1 MSDNSIERKYEKA
14 FEQAGYLQPG
24 FASNARQE
32 MARMVEVIAKGNKN
46 IDTILSTNQNIPVK
60 GGFIAEEFHAET
72 FNLDAILK
80 GDDARAYTDRYGE
93 WSELEWNGAKL
104 HKNDVPDVV
113 VSRDGKVTTTAQSKY
128 YDSSE
133 TTAGQMSQT
142 KDGTVKYEKVD
153 ALLGPEDQVNTSYKK
168 VPGESEPVPTTTIKE
183 HAQAKSEALQAKNG
197 DKAQIDAY
205 KQTAEKVTDK
215 VQDGKSSSSGLSKED
230 ADAMGAGDKTKL
242 EKIESEY
249 QTRSTLK
256 QMRNAAVGAA
266 ALSAVVSGSM
276 NTLHYIQL
284 VKAGKISAGDAT
296 LKIVG
301 ETVAAAAD
309 SAVKASANVGV
320 HSLLVRYG
328 SEKAAMQVLARQGL
342 KSMLKTNVVT
352 VGVVCAVD
360 AVKDLVRLGTG
371 DITTQEFFDRQGK
384 GVLMTTAGVAGG
396 ALGTAAG
403 VGAATVFGV
412 SSGALALT
420 VAEFVGG
427 LSGGMIAG
435 LAMNLAIENGIEKPY
450 RDLVSNTTNLR
461 AAATELE
468 RVSRTMFSNQ
478 ILFTKYLEAD
488 VQMETALNNQMC
500 RVDEAGKRAFDAISR
515 I

>member
-1 MSDNSIERKYEKA
+1 
-14 FEQAGYLQPG
+14 
-24 FASNARQE
+24 
-32 MARMVEVIAKGNKN
+32 
-46 IDTILSTNQNIPVK
+46 
-60 GGFIAEEFHAET
+60 
-72 FNLDAILK
+72 
-80 GDDARAYTDRYGE
+80 
-93 WSELEWNGAKL
+93 
-104 HKNDVPDVV
+104 
-113 VSRDGKVTTTAQSKY
+113 
-128 YDSSE
+128 
-133 TTAGQMSQT
+133 
-142 KDGTVKYEKVD
+142 
-153 ALLGPEDQVNTSYKK
+153 
-168 VPGESEPVPTTTIKE
+168 
-183 HAQAKSEALQAKNG
+183 
-197 DKAQIDAY
+197 
-205 KQTAEKVTDK
+205 
-215 VQDGKSSSSGLSKED
+215 
-230 ADAMGAGDKTKL
+230 
-242 EKIESEY
+242 
-249 QTRSTLK
+249 
-256 QMRNAAVGAA
+256 
-266 ALSAVVSGSM
+266 
-276 NTLHYIQL
+276 
-284 VKAGKISAGDAT
+284 
-296 LKIVG
+296 
-301 ETVAAAAD
+301 
-309 SAVKASANVGV
+309 
-320 HSLLVRYG
+320 
-328 SEKAAMQVLARQGL
+328 MQVLARQGL
-342 KSMLKTNVVT
+342 KSMLKTNLVT

-403 VGAATVFGV
+403 VGAATIFGA

-488 VQMETALNNQMC
+488 VQMEAALNNQMR